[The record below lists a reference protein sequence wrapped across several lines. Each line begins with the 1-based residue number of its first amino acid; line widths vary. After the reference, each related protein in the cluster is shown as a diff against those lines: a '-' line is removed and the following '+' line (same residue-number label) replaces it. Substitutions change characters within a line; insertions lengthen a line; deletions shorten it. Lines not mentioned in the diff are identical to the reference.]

1 MHALA
6 RLANLIGGA
15 NGALLALGRGLGAA
29 CLMLML
35 AAILAQVWFRYVVGT
50 ALAWPEEAARFLMLW
65 SACLM
70 APTALRAG
78 GFVGIDMLRALMP
91 AVMSALIGLV
101 LLCLMAAVLV
111 VAVRIG
117 WSEVTGLGGRFA
129 TDSLRVPA
137 NLDLSR
143 WVKVPRAAMMASMLA
158 GGVLMLMVTA
168 ELILRALVAL
178 GGAEARL
185 APVDAPAP
193 EGQGE

>member
-78 GFVGIDMLRALMP
+78 GFVGIDMMRALLP
-91 AVMSALIGLV
+91 ARLSALIGIA
-101 LLCLMAAVLV
+101 LLGLMVSFLV
-111 VAVRIG
+111 VSVRIG

-137 NLDLSR
+137 RLDLSQ

-158 GGVLMLMVTA
+158 GGVLMLSVTI
-168 ELILRALVAL
+168 ELLLREIVAI
-178 GGAEARL
+178 GGAAARL
-185 APVDAPAP
+185 VPIATGAP

>member
-1 MHALA
+1 MDALA
-6 RLANLIGGA
+6 RVANLIGGA
-15 NGALLALGRGLGAA
+15 NGALLALGRGIGAA

-35 AAILAQVWFRYVVGT
+35 AAILAQVWFRYVIGT

-70 APTALRAG
+70 APTALRSG
-78 GFVGIDMLRALMP
+78 GFVAIDMLRALLP
-91 AVMSALIGLV
+91 ARLSALIGLA
-101 LLCLMAAVLV
+101 LMGLMAAVLV

-137 NLDLSR
+137 SLDLSH

-158 GGVLMLMVTA
+158 GGVMMLVVTL
-168 ELILRALVAL
+168 ELALRALVSI
-178 GGAEARL
+178 GGAEGLL
-185 APVDAPAP
+185 APITTSAP

>member
-1 MHALA
+1 MDALA
-6 RLANLIGGA
+6 RVANLIGGA
-15 NGALLALGRGLGAA
+15 NGALLALGRGIGAA

-35 AAILAQVWFRYVVGT
+35 AAILAQVWFRYVIGT

-70 APTALRAG
+70 APTALRSG
-78 GFVGIDMLRALMP
+78 GFVAIDMLRALLP
-91 AVMSALIGLV
+91 ARLSALIGLA
-101 LLCLMAAVLV
+101 LMGLMAAVLV

-137 NLDLSR
+137 SLDLSH

-158 GGVLMLMVTA
+158 GGVMMLVVTL
-168 ELILRALVAL
+168 ELALR
-178 GGAEARL
+178 
-185 APVDAPAP
+185 
-193 EGQGE
+193 